1 MSTRPPNPQSDF
13 IRGKI
18 LRVPQPISATRVAFW
33 KRVRILSVVL
43 VIAGFSASIGWLM
56 YSDRR
61 FTRQTE
67 GILTAEEISQLRVQS
82 LDYEAAFAKARLS
95 KNSLE
100 EADIKLLEQALQTQ
114 EDYVSARGALGADNY
129 RLEVLRHN
137 LHLIRGENLRMR
149 ANQAEAKALA
159 IAKTQPE
166 EAMKLLRVALES
178 ENEISKKWLF
188 SGLVDS
194 GKIARLDTRLRSLEA
209 EPLWRKGRMLEKEGE
224 DLEAAGK
231 FSAAADKYN
240 QAIECETEFLGR
252 YRDVRDTEFKRVD
265 LLEGKR
271 ETALSGTTMIEVE
284 QQIKT
289 AEKMEKLNQWQS
301 ASRVWKDTIDAFNLL
316 LGEYPKSRHADRT
329 REAKLVVRMNFARA
343 HDQVMTVYQ
352 GVEQLHQQLQG
363 RHALAAAQ
371 LATTHLAAARKLADE
386 NTGAF
391 LSEDPTR
398 QELEFIANREATL
411 RALLATIDLSLVP
424 LPAPFART
432 KIYRQEV
439 SQGLYASL
447 MDANPSALQREAHP
461 VESVSYADT
470 QIFCQ
475 KLGWALGSKVRLPTL
490 EEFRA
495 AAGDVSKLPAGNQAW
510 TFENT
515 DGVNTRPV
523 ATSQA
528 NVLGIYDILGNV
540 EEWTNTET
548 AGGLGQVVGGS
559 VTSPAAPG
567 LVVRS
572 VNKREKR
579 RTLGFRIIID

>member
-13 IRGKI
+13 IRGQN
-18 LRVPQPISATRVAFW
+18 LRVPRQTSAFRVALLKW
-33 KRVRILSVVL
+33 TRILAVVL
-43 VIAGFSASIGWLM
+43 VIVGFGVTIAWLM

-61 FTRQTE
+61 LTRQVE
-67 GILTAEEISQLRVQS
+67 GILTTEEVSQLRAQS

-95 KNSLE
+95 KNVLE
-100 EADIKLLEQALQTQ
+100 EADIKLLEQALQAQ

-137 LHLIRGENLRMR
+137 LHLIRGENLRVL
-149 ANQAEAKALA
+149 ANQAEAKAMV

-166 EAMKLLRVALES
+166 EAMKLLRSALES
-178 ENEISKKWLF
+178 EKEISKKWLF
-188 SGLVDS
+188 SGLVDP

-209 EPLWRKGRMLEKEGE
+209 EPLWRKGRNLEKEGE
-224 DLEAAGK
+224 ILEAAGK
-231 FSAAADKYN
+231 FSVAADKFS

-265 LLEGKR
+265 VLEVKR
-271 ETALSGTTMIEVE
+271 ETALSGNMMVEVD

-289 AEKMEKLNQWQS
+289 AEKLEKLNQWEP
-301 ASRVWKDTIDAFNLL
+301 ASRGWKDAIVAFNQLL
-316 LGEYPKSRHADRT
+316 VEFPKSRHADRT
-329 REAKLVVRMNFARA
+329 REAKLIVRMNFARA
-343 HDQVMTVYQ
+343 HDQVTAVYQ

-371 LATTHLAAARKLADE
+371 LATTHLAAARKLAED
-386 NTGAF
+386 NTGVF
-391 LSEDPTR
+391 LPDDLTR
-398 QELEFIANREATL
+398 QELEFIVDREATL
-411 RALLATIDLSLVP
+411 RALLASIDTALVP
-424 LPAPFART
+424 LPAPFARS

-439 SQGLYASL
+439 SQGLYTSL
-447 MDANPSALQREAHP
+447 MGANPSALQREAHP
-461 VESVSYADT
+461 VESVSYADA

-475 KLGWALGSKVRLPTL
+475 KLGWALGAKVRLPSL
-490 EEFRA
+490 DEFRA
-495 AAGDVSKLPAGNQAW
+495 AAGDVSKLPAGSQAW

-523 ATSQA
+523 ATSQPNA
-528 NVLGIYDILGNV
+528 LGLYDILGNV
-540 EEWTNTET
+540 EEWTDNET
-548 AGGLGQVVGGS
+548 VAGLGQVVGGS

-567 LVVRS
+567 LLVRS

-579 RTLGFRIIID
+579 RTLGFRIIVD

>member
-1 MSTRPPNPQSDF
+1 
-13 IRGKI
+13 
-18 LRVPQPISATRVAFW
+18 
-33 KRVRILSVVL
+33 
-43 VIAGFSASIGWLM
+43 
-56 YSDRR
+56 
-61 FTRQTE
+61 
-67 GILTAEEISQLRVQS
+67 
-82 LDYEAAFAKARLS
+82 
-95 KNSLE
+95 
-100 EADIKLLEQALQTQ
+100 
-114 EDYVSARGALGADNY
+114 
-129 RLEVLRHN
+129 
-137 LHLIRGENLRMR
+137 
-149 ANQAEAKALA
+149 
-159 IAKTQPE
+159 
-166 EAMKLLRVALES
+166 
-178 ENEISKKWLF
+178 
-188 SGLVDS
+188 LVDS

-231 FSAAADKYN
+231 FSAAVDKYN

-252 YRDVRDTEFKRVD
+252 FRDVRDTEFKRVD

-271 ETALSGTTMIEVE
+271 ETALSGTMIIEVE

-301 ASRVWKDTIDAFNLL
+301 ASRVWKDIIDAFNQLL
-316 LGEYPKSRHADRT
+316 VEYPKSRHADRA

-343 HDQVMTVYQ
+343 HDQVMAVYQ

-391 LSEDPTR
+391 LTEDPTR

-424 LPAPFART
+424 LPAPFVHK

-447 MDANPSALQREAHP
+447 MGANPSALQREAHP
-461 VESVSYADT
+461 VESVSYTDA
-470 QIFCQ
+470 QMFCQ

-523 ATSQA
+523 ATSQP
-528 NVLGIYDILGNV
+528 NSLGLYDILGNV

-548 AGGLGQVVGGS
+548 AAGLGQVVGGS

-572 VNKREKR
+572 VNMREKR

>member
-13 IRGKI
+13 IRGQN
-18 LRVPQPISATRVAFW
+18 LRVPRQTSAFRVALLKW
-33 KRVRILSVVL
+33 TRILAVVL
-43 VIAGFSASIGWLM
+43 VIVGFGVTIAWLM

-61 FTRQTE
+61 LTRQVE
-67 GILTAEEISQLRVQS
+67 GILTTEEVSQLRAQS

-95 KNSLE
+95 KNVLE
-100 EADIKLLEQALQTQ
+100 EADIKLLEQALQAQ

-137 LHLIRGENLRMR
+137 LHLIRGENLRVL
-149 ANQAEAKALA
+149 ANQAEAKAMA

-166 EAMKLLRVALES
+166 EAMKLLRSALES

-188 SGLVDS
+188 SGLVDP

-209 EPLWRKGRMLEKEGE
+209 EPLWRKGRNLEKEGE
-224 DLEAAGK
+224 VLEEAGK
-231 FSAAADKYN
+231 FSVAADKFS

-265 LLEGKR
+265 MLEVKR
-271 ETALSGTTMIEVE
+271 ETALSGNMMVEVDR
-284 QQIKT
+284 QIKT
-289 AEKMEKLNQWQS
+289 AEKLEKLNQWEP
-301 ASRVWKDTIDAFNLL
+301 ASRGWKDAIVAFNQLL
-316 LGEYPKSRHADRT
+316 VEFPKSRHADRT
-329 REAKLVVRMNFARA
+329 REAKLIVRMNFARA
-343 HDQVMTVYQ
+343 HDQITAVYQ

-371 LATTHLAAARKLADE
+371 LASTHLAAARKLAE
-386 NTGAF
+386 ANTGVF
-391 LSEDPTR
+391 LPDDLTR
-398 QELEFIANREATL
+398 QELEFIVDREATL
-411 RALLATIDLSLVP
+411 RALLASIDTALVP
-424 LPAPFART
+424 LPAPFTRS

-439 SQGLYASL
+439 SQGLYTSL
-447 MDANPSALQREAHP
+447 MGANPSSLQREAHP
-461 VESVSYADT
+461 VESVSHADA

-475 KLGWALGSKVRLPTL
+475 KLGWALGAKVRLPSL
-490 EEFRA
+490 DEFRA
-495 AAGDVSKLPAGNQAW
+495 AAGDVSKLPAGSQAW

-523 ATSQA
+523 ATSQPNA
-528 NVLGIYDILGNV
+528 LGLYDILGNV
-540 EEWTNTET
+540 EEWTDTET
-548 AGGLGQVVGGS
+548 AAGLGQVVGGS

-567 LVVRS
+567 LLVRS

-579 RTLGFRIIID
+579 RTLGFRIIVD

>member
-13 IRGKI
+13 IRGQN
-18 LRVPQPISATRVAFW
+18 LRVPRQTSAFRVALLKW
-33 KRVRILSVVL
+33 TRILAVVL
-43 VIAGFSASIGWLM
+43 VIVGFGVTIAWLM

-61 FTRQTE
+61 LTRQVE
-67 GILTAEEISQLRVQS
+67 GILTTEEVSQLRAQS

-95 KNSLE
+95 KNVLE
-100 EADIKLLEQALQTQ
+100 EADIKLLEQALQAQ

-137 LHLIRGENLRMR
+137 LHLIRGENLRVL
-149 ANQAEAKALA
+149 ANQAEAKAMV

-166 EAMKLLRVALES
+166 EAMKLLRSALES
-178 ENEISKKWLF
+178 EKEISKKWLF
-188 SGLVDS
+188 SGLVDP

-209 EPLWRKGRMLEKEGE
+209 EPLWRKGRNLEKEGE

-231 FSAAADKYN
+231 FAAAADKFS

-265 LLEGKR
+265 VLEVKR
-271 ETALSGTTMIEVE
+271 ETALSGNMMIEVDR
-284 QQIKT
+284 QIKT
-289 AEKMEKLNQWQS
+289 AEKLEKSNQWEP
-301 ASRVWKDTIDAFNLL
+301 ASRGWKDAIEAFNQLL
-316 LGEYPKSRHADRT
+316 VEFPKSRHADRT
-329 REAKLVVRMNFARA
+329 REAKMIVRMNFARA
-343 HDQVMTVYQ
+343 HDQVTAIYV
-352 GVEQLHQQLQG
+352 GVEQLHQQLQA

-371 LATTHLAAARKLADE
+371 LASTHLATARKLADD

-391 LSEDPTR
+391 LPDDPTR
-398 QELEFIANREATL
+398 QELEFIVNREATL
-411 RALLATIDLSLVP
+411 RALLASIDTALVP
-424 LPAPFART
+424 LPAPFARS

-439 SQGLYASL
+439 SQGLYTSL
-447 MDANPSALQREAHP
+447 MGANPSALQREAHP
-461 VESVSYADT
+461 VESVSYDDAKM
-470 QIFCQ
+470 FC
-475 KLGWALGSKVRLPTL
+475 KKMGWALGTKVRLPSL

-523 ATSQA
+523 ATSQPNA
-528 NVLGIYDILGNV
+528 LGLYDILGNV
-540 EEWTNTET
+540 EEWTDTET
-548 AGGLGQVVGGS
+548 VAGLGQVVGGS

-567 LVVRS
+567 LAVRS
-572 VNKREKR
+572 VNNREKR
-579 RTLGFRIIID
+579 RTLGFRIIVD